1 MRHIAKGFSLI
12 ELLVTVSLVGILAA
26 IAIPNFTSSIQS
38 NKADTEISDL
48 QRALNYARL
57 EAINRGVT
65 VRIAPTSGTA
75 WTAELQVYLKSDV
88 GTPPT
93 ALRKVPAM
101 SSGGTLVTENNVAAL
116 EFNNLGGLA
125 APATALA
132 MTYTRGSITK
142 TMNICLTGRI
152 VLGGTCNAQ

>member
-26 IAIPNFTSSIQS
+26 IAIPSFTSSIQS
-38 NKADTEISDL
+38 NKADTELSDL

-75 WTAELQVYLKSDV
+75 WTGELQVYRLK
-88 GTPPT
+88 
-93 ALRKVPAM
+93 
-101 SSGGTLVTENNVAAL
+101 
-116 EFNNLGGLA
+116 
-125 APATALA
+125 
-132 MTYTRGSITK
+132 I
-142 TMNICLTGRI
+142 GRAH
-152 VLGGTCNAQ
+152 V

>member
-38 NKADTEISDL
+38 NKADTEVSDL

-65 VRIAPTSGTA
+65 VRIAPSSGTA
-75 WTAELQVYLKSDV
+75 WTGDLQVYLASDTK
-88 GTPPT
+88 TPPT
-93 ALRKVPAM
+93 ALRTVAAM
-101 SSGGTLVTENNVAAL
+101 SSGGALVTNPNVAAFD
-116 EFNNLGGLA
+116 FNNLGGLI
-125 APATALA
+125 APASAVT
-132 MTYTRGSITK
+132 MTYTRGSTIK
-142 TMNICLTGRI
+142 TMSICLTGRI
-152 VLGGTCNAQ
+152 VLGGNC

>member
-26 IAIPNFTSSIQS
+26 IAIPSFTSSIQS
-38 NKADTEISDL
+38 NKADTELSDL

-75 WTAELQVYLKSDV
+75 WTGELQVYLVSD
-88 GTPPT
+88 TQATPT
-93 ALRKVPAM
+93 ALRKVAAM
-101 SSGGTLVTENNVAAL
+101 SSGATLVADNNATAID
-116 EFNNLGGLA
+116 FNNLGALI
-125 APATALA
+125 APAAAVT
-132 MTYTRGSITK
+132 MTYTRGTISK
-142 TMNICLTGRI
+142 TIKVCLTGRI
-152 VLGGTCNAQ
+152 TLGGGC